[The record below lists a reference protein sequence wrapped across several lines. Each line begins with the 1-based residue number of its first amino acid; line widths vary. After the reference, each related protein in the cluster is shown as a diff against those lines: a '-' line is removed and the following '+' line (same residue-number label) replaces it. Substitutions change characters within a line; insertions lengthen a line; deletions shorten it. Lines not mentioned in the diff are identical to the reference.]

1 MTSDAQMLTNETV
14 KMLDAWKG
22 DIFGELG
29 ISEIMKISRKKTK
42 PWVFNALKHLTGSR
56 LLVSKRKGN
65 LDIYRLNLSNPLLM
79 HALQYIDTQKSLDFP
94 YLNILIET
102 IEKIPLRNYCLL
114 VFGSYANGSQ
124 RKKSDLDIC
133 FLVGN
138 GDEKKIRPH
147 FSDIKLASTVEID
160 EHYITFD
167 DFVKM
172 LLREEENLAKQIF
185 RNHKLFFNPD
195 IYFKLIMEAHKNG
208 FRPQ

>member
-1 MTSDAQMLTNETV
+1 MLTSETV
-14 KMLDAWKG
+14 RLLEAWEG
-22 DIFGELG
+22 DVFGELG
-29 ISEIMKISRKKTK
+29 TSEIMKISGKKTK
-42 PWVFNALKHLTGSR
+42 PWVFNALKRLTGSK
-56 LLVSKRKGN
+56 LLVSRRKGN
-65 LDIYRLNLSNPLLM
+65 LDIYRLNLGNPLL
-79 HALQYIDTQKSLDFP
+79 AQTLQYIEAQNSLRFP
-94 YLNILIET
+94 QLDIVMET

-124 RKKSDLDIC
+124 KKNSDMDIC

-147 FSDIKLASTVEID
+147 FSGIKLASAVDID

-172 LLREEENLAKQIF
+172 LIREEENLAKQIF
-185 RNHKLFFNPD
+185 RKHKLFFNPD

-208 FRPQ
+208 FRP